1 MKRLSEAVI
10 AHRRLI
16 IWMTVILCAVS
27 FFAMQSVQVNYDLSI
42 YLPKKAPTV
51 AALGAIRTAVPNLQ
65 IYLPGLSAQEAL
77 DEKEKLANL
86 NGVES
91 ILWLDDVV
99 DLRDTPLEMVDPSII
114 NQYFQEGPLF
124 QLTLKE
130 ELQSRT
136 VPEIRELYPEGLLKG
151 TAADNSQQVNV
162 TMSQIASIMYYVMPL
177 CLIILILATRH
188 WVEPLLFLLVIGT
201 AILLNEGS
209 NVILGSVSYITRACS
224 GILQLAVSI
233 DYAIFL
239 LHRFSEYRD
248 EGMEP
253 ADAMKT
259 AMRKASGAIAA
270 SATTTIFGFLALVLM
285 DFTLGA
291 DMGIVLAKGV
301 LLSYLSVIIVLPAV
315 TVTCANLI
323 DKTRHRSFI
332 PSFKRFGR
340 VVLRFGAPL
349 AVILLLSLPLAFLT
363 QKQNTFIYGSGGMH
377 TADSPLRLESKEIE
391 DRFGKSRMLLLM
403 VPEGDRAKERQLSDA
418 LEELPGIQ
426 SVISYARTVSA
437 EIPPQVLPQTVSG
450 QFYADGLARFILL
463 SDRDDEGP
471 AAFAQVEQ
479 IRQLAAGY
487 YPAES
492 HLLGESAVNYDLMTF
507 ITADNLKVLLAG
519 ILSIGLVL
527 LVNFRSLSIPL
538 ILLIVIQGSIWLN
551 MAAPYIM
558 GSPLNYIGYQ
568 IVSSVQLGATVD
580 YGILLSQRYL
590 EGRGTLKP
598 KEAAAWALE
607 VSAGSILPPA
617 MILMLAGYSLGIL
630 VQDNRIISEM
640 GIIIGRGAALSC
652 VMVLLVLPQVLAWCD
667 RLIQK
672 TTLKSRKAES

>member
-16 IWMTVILCAVS
+16 IWITVILCAVS
-27 FFAMQSVQVNYDLSI
+27 IFAMQSVNVNYDLSI
-42 YLPKKAPTV
+42 YLPEKAPTV
-51 AALGAIRTAVPNLQ
+51 AALGVIRTAAPNLQ
-65 IYLPGLSAQEAL
+65 LYLPGLSAQESL
-77 DEKEKLANL
+77 DEKEKLASL

-99 DLRDTPLEMVDPSII
+99 DLRDMPLEMLEPSVV
-114 NQYFQEGPLF
+114 NQYFLDGPLF

-130 ELQSRT
+130 NQQSLT
-136 VPEIRELYPEGLLKG
+136 VPAIRELYPEGLLKG
-151 TAADNSQQVNV
+151 TAADNAQQVNV
-162 TMSQIASIMYYVMPL
+162 TMAQIASIMYYVVPL

-188 WVEPLLFLLVIGT
+188 WIEPLLFVMVIGT

-209 NVILGSVSYITRACS
+209 NVVLGSVSYITRACS
-224 GILQLAVSI
+224 AILQLAVSI

-239 LHRFSEYRD
+239 LHRFSDYRD

-253 ADAMKT
+253 ADAMKM
-259 AMRKASGAIAA
+259 AMRKASGAVAA

-301 LLSYLSVIIVLPAV
+301 LLSFLSVMIVLPAV
-315 TVTCANLI
+315 TVTSANWI

-340 VVLRFGAPL
+340 FVIRFGAPV
-349 AVILLLSLPLAFLT
+349 AIILLLSLPLAFLT

-377 TADSPLRLESKEIE
+377 TSDSPLRLESKEIE
-391 DRFGKSRMLLLM
+391 DRFGRSRMLLLM
-403 VPEGDRAKERQLSDA
+403 VPEGDRSKEKQLSDA

-426 SVISYARTVSA
+426 SVLSYARTVSA
-437 EIPPQVLPQTVSG
+437 EIPPQVLPETVSG
-450 QFYADGLARFILL
+450 QFYADGFARFILL

-479 IRQLAAGY
+479 IRQLAASY

-492 HLLGESAVNYDLMTF
+492 HLLGESAVNFDLMTF

-519 ILSIGLVL
+519 IISIGLVL
-527 LVNFRSLSIPL
+527 MVNFRSLSIPL

-598 KEAAAWALE
+598 GEAAAWALE

-672 TTLKSRKAES
+672 TTLKSRKADS

>member
-27 FFAMQSVQVNYDLSI
+27 FFAMQSVQVNYDLSV
-42 YLPKKAPTV
+42 YLPEKAPTV

-65 IYLPGLSAQEAL
+65 IYLPGLSAQESL

-99 DLRDTPLEMVDPSII
+99 DLRDTPLEMIDPSVL

-124 QLTLKE
+124 QLTLKK
-130 ELQSRT
+130 ELQSQT

-162 TMSQIASIMYYVMPL
+162 TMSQIASIMYYVVPL

-209 NVILGSVSYITRACS
+209 NIILGSVSYITRACS

-248 EGMEP
+248 EGMAP
-253 ADAMKT
+253 ADAMKI

-391 DRFGKSRMLLLM
+391 NRFGKSRMLLLM

-437 EIPPQVLPQTVSG
+437 EIPPQVLPQAVSG

-463 SDRDDEGP
+463 SDREDEGP

-479 IRQLAAGY
+479 IRGLAAGY
-487 YPAES
+487 YPSES

-507 ITADNLKVLLAG
+507 ITGDNLKVLLAG
-519 ILSIGLVL
+519 ILSIGMVL

-590 EGRGTLKP
+590 EGRGILKP